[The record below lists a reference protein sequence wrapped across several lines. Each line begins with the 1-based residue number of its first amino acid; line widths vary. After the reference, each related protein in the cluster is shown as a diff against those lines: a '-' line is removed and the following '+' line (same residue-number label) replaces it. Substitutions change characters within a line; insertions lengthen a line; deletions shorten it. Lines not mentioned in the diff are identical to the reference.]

1 MALPLSIAD
10 RVYATTLSLLRA
22 EGVEGAA
29 ELTIQQLAKEVFNRY
44 GGVRGRYN
52 YSEYRSIVNSAVA
65 GWEAGALLR
74 EGTGLPT
81 PPRDNTIPPE
91 RPDYRY
97 ITIVTGFDER
107 GVVIDRKV
115 TVYSDRPLSYEEIRQ
130 DAISQA
136 ANDSSQR
143 TGSDR
148 DKAIIDHPTTD
159 VVILTAGGRR

>member
-29 ELTIQQLAKEVFNRY
+29 ELTIQQLAREVFNRY

-81 PPRDNTIPPE
+81 PPRDNTIPVN

-97 ITIVTGFDER
+97 TTVVTGFDAAGR
-107 GVVIDRKV
+107 VVDRMV
-115 TVYSDRPLSYEEIRQ
+115 TVYSDRPLSYEDIRQ
-130 DAISQA
+130 DAIQQA
-136 ANDSSQR
+136 ANDASQQ

-148 DKAIIDHPTTD
+148 DKAIIDHPSTT
-159 VVILTAGGRR
+159 VAILTAGGRR